1 MTVKKKSKKKN
12 YFTLEAQ
19 DAIVAYNKEEDPT
32 IRNKIYN
39 DSIKY
44 PFEKMA
50 ENIIHTFKFYYFDY
64 PFKEVQH
71 EVVSFL
77 IEKMPKYTEG
87 KGKAFSYFSIV
98 AKNYLIH
105 HNNNNY
111 KLLKIRDNISKI
123 DTTRDISGEVQ
134 REKHLEDTYLF
145 MEEFIKYCEK
155 NPKSIVTK
163 ERDLNILYALMEI
176 FKNRGN
182 LENFNKKAIYILVRE
197 MVDVKTQ
204 YITKVI
210 NNLKQKYIILYK
222 EFLSNGTL
230 KSQ

>member
-1 MTVKKKSKKKN
+1 
-12 YFTLEAQ
+12 
-19 DAIVAYNKEEDPT
+19 
-32 IRNKIYN
+32 
-39 DSIKY
+39 
-44 PFEKMA
+44 
-50 ENIIHTFKFYYFDY
+50 
-64 PFKEVQH
+64 
-71 EVVSFL
+71 
-77 IEKMPKYTEG
+77 MPKYTEG

-111 KLLKIRDNISKI
+111 KMLKVRDSITKI
-123 DTTRDISGEVQ
+123 DTSRNISGEVQ
-134 REKHLEDTYLF
+134 RERHLEDTYLF

-176 FKNRGN
+176 FKRRGD

-210 NNLKQKYIILYK
+210 NSLKQKYLVLYK
-222 EFLSNGTL
+222 EFLQYGTI
-230 KSQ
+230 KSR